1 MSLLSCCGIV
11 PHGPHKSA
19 ARVRRV
25 VPCRDHIYLRDAR
38 EGVLRRL
45 ADLESV
51 PGMTADL
58 MSRLQSMMEEAEQF
72 GGYMRE

>member
-1 MSLLSCCGIV
+1 
-11 PHGPHKSA
+11 
-19 ARVRRV
+19 V

-51 PGMTADL
+51 PGMRADITAN
-58 MSRLQSMMEEAEQF
+58 LQSMMEEAEQF